1 MTIEMQEKV
10 LRNEILP
17 LKEKFYRIA
26 LRITHDSAEAEDIVQ
41 DTLIRI
47 WEKRDEWPSIKSFE
61 ALGLTICRNLAIDRS
76 QRKEAQ
82 NVEFFSEQMDDRT
95 QTLDP
100 HEEIVAD
107 ERMELIRRIVDGLPL
122 RQREVFHL
130 RDIEGMSYKE
140 IATALQLT
148 EDQVRITL
156 FRARQAIKKRFKD
169 LDEYGL

>member
-1 MTIEMQEKV
+1 M

-107 ERMELIRRIVDGLPL
+107 ERMELIRRIIDGLPL

>member
-26 LRITHDSAEAEDIVQ
+26 LRITLDSAEAEDIVQ

-107 ERMELIRRIVDGLPL
+107 ERMELIRRIIDGLPL

>member
-1 MTIEMQEKV
+1 M
-10 LRNEILP
+10 LRNKILP

-26 LRITHDSAEAEDIVQ
+26 LRITLDSAEAEDIVQ

-82 NVEFFSEQMDDRT
+82 NVELFSEQMDDRT

-107 ERMELIRRIVDGLPL
+107 ERMELIRRIIDGLPL